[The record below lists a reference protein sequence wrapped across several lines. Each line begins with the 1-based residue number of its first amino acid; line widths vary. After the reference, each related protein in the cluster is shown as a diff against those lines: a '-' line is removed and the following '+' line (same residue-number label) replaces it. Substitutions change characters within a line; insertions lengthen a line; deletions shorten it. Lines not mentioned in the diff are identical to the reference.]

1 MRLKMFHHKKLIMK
15 FTQLLASTGMVL
27 IFSSCLNDP
36 NTLNPIQ
43 SLSLHDQQVELHF
56 EPSQS
61 QVKDSSFILSEEQVV
76 VVRELDDMLSMKDR
90 ILQART
96 DSLWPALTRKWT
108 EFSVEHIG
116 THRTPYAQDETL
128 AKTFFPEAAR
138 KWAQLNADLVRLSG
152 EVRFGDALE
161 VLLYSTPQGIF
172 PEDLLKSVIYTHV
185 YDDIYI
191 NIIGGSSMEYAHTT
205 GGTVKI
211 IQQTNYPQ
219 SDEMTLAVETN
230 DVRYMD
236 VFIRIPSWAVN
247 PSVTH
252 GVVKYVANPGEYCEI
267 SKKWRTGDAIKILLR
282 Q

>member
-1 MRLKMFHHKKLIMK
+1 MK
-15 FTQLLASTGMVL
+15 FTQLLASIGMTL

-36 NTLNPIQ
+36 NTLYPVQSVSLHEQQIELQIEPSQTEVQNS
-43 SLSLHDQQVELHF
+43 SLSLTQ
-56 EPSQS
+56 
-61 QVKDSSFILSEEQVV
+61 EQMVV
-76 VVRELDDMLSMKDR
+76 VQELDEMLSMKER
-90 ILQART
+90 ILQTRT
-96 DSLWPALTRKWT
+96 DSLWPALTRQWT
-108 EFSVEHIG
+108 EFSLKHIG
-116 THRTPYAQDETL
+116 THRTPYAQDESL
-128 AKTFFPEAAR
+128 SKTFFPEAAR
-138 KWAQLNADLVRLSG
+138 KWAQLNVDLVKLSG

-161 VLLYSTPQGIF
+161 VLLYGTSEGVFPQ
-172 PEDLLKSVIYTHV
+172 DLLKSVIYTHV

-191 NIIGGSSMEYAHTT
+191 NLIGASSMEYAHTT

-219 SDEMTLAVETN
+219 SDEMTLSVETN

-252 GVVKYVANPGEYCEI
+252 GVVKYVASPGGYCQI
-267 SKKWRTGDAIKILLR
+267 SKKWRTGDAIQILLR

>member
-1 MRLKMFHHKKLIMK
+1 MK
-15 FTQLLASTGMVL
+15 FTQLLASIGMVL

-36 NTLNPIQ
+36 NTLNPVQ
-43 SLSLHDQQVELHF
+43 SVSLHAQQVELHF
-56 EPSQS
+56 EPSTA
-61 QVKDSSFILSEEQVV
+61 QVKDSLQNLTQDQRAVLL
-76 VVRELDDMLSMKDR
+76 ELDEMLSMKDR
-90 ILQART
+90 ILQTRT
-96 DSLWPALTRKWT
+96 DSLWPALIRKWA
-108 EFSVEHIG
+108 EFSLKHIG
-116 THRTPYAQDETL
+116 THRTPYATDESL
-128 AKTFFPEAAR
+128 AKTFSPEAVR
-138 KWAQLNADLVRLSG
+138 KWVQLNVDLVKLSG

-161 VLLYSTPQGIF
+161 VMLYGTPQGVF

-230 DVRYMD
+230 DVRFMD

-252 GVVKYVANPGEYCEI
+252 GVVKYVANPGEYCQI

>member
-1 MRLKMFHHKKLIMK
+1 MK
-15 FTQLLASTGMVL
+15 FTQLLASVAMVI

-36 NTLNPIQ
+36 NTLNPVQ
-43 SLSLHDQQVELHF
+43 SVSLHEQQVELHF
-56 EPSQS
+56 ESSPPPVQ
-61 QVKDSSFILSEEQVV
+61 DSLQGLTKEQRSVIQ
-76 VVRELDDMLSMKDR
+76 ELDDMLSMKDR
-90 ILQART
+90 ILQTRT
-96 DSLWPALTRKWT
+96 DSLWPVLTRKWT
-108 EFSVEHIG
+108 EFSLKHIG
-116 THRTPYAQDETL
+116 THRTPYAQDEALST
-128 AKTFFPEAAR
+128 TFFPEAAR
-138 KWAQLNADLVRLSG
+138 KWAQLNVDLVKLSG

-161 VLLYSTPQGIF
+161 VLLYGTPQGVF
-172 PEDLLKSVIYTHV
+172 PGNLLKSVIYTHV

-191 NIIGGSSMEYAHTT
+191 NVIGASSMEYAHTT
-205 GGTVKI
+205 GGLVKI

-252 GVVKYVANPGEYCEI
+252 GMVKYVANPGEYCQI
-267 SKKWRTGDAIKILLR
+267 SKKWRTGDAIKVLLR